1 MRKPFKMKS
10 SPTKAKLDNFFKGLG
25 KKGTEARQE
34 KQVRKNQGMTDF
46 EKRRAEKKSRK
57 PGESKYQA
65 DIRRRGEKKA
75 ATQEGN
81 RMNAENEVSRDAQTK
96 NIKAE
101 LKKETKKKNTKKI
114 VVKPNAGD
122 SKSKSTK
129 TKTKVVKTKNNTG
142 PRVNK
147 VKKNTIEQDVKP
159 TPGPLDPKYM
169 PKAGDPEMTLEDF
182 KRITNQGQP
191 GEFIGVD
198 KSLDQLGKFIDPRT
212 HFRKNLNKVKNSLF
226 GSIFLKKS
234 PSKKRGYKMK
244 K

>member
-10 SPTKAKLDNFFKGLG
+10 SPTKAKLDDFFKGLG

-101 LKKETKKKNTKKI
+101 LKKETKKIVVEPKKDKTKK
-114 VVKPNAGD
+114 VAKPE
-122 SKSKSTK
+122 S
-129 TKTKVVKTKNNTG
+129 NTG
-142 PRVNK
+142 SRVNK
-147 VKKNTIEQDVKP
+147 IKKNTIEQDVKP